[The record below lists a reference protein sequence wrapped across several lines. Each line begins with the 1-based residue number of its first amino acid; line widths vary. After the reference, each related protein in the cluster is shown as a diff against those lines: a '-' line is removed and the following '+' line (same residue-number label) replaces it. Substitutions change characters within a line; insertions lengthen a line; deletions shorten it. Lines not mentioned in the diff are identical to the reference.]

1 MTDGPVTVEQQY
13 TSAAHSSNLRVQADR
28 RGDADVMIAAGW
40 SQSRIGMALLRLH
53 SEYDGTP
60 RPRKMT
66 QSQIEVYA
74 RALRGPLL
82 GPNAQRMTHEQS
94 MKRAQDHAAQWHHHG
109 LCLMLGRM
117 KSLPSV
123 REQLAI
129 EAARFC
135 VDDAAGV
142 AVAVLMWWLDKTC
155 PVCHG
160 KKREVIENTPV
171 LSDTVCQSCQGSG
184 ERTLPHG
191 KAGRKV
197 VSLINNSL
205 FAARVSLRMRLR
217 QR

>member
-1 MTDGPVTVEQQY
+1 MTDDPVTVDQQY
-13 TSAAHSSNLRVQADR
+13 TSAAHSSNLSVQADR

-53 SEYDGTP
+53 SEYDGMP

-66 QSQIEVYA
+66 QSAIEAYA
-74 RALRGPLL
+74 MTLYGPPALRIK
-82 GPNAQRMTHEQS
+82 H
-94 MKRAQDHAAQWHHHG
+94 AQDDAARWYQHE

-142 AVAVLMWWLDKTC
+142 AVAVLVWWLDKTC

-160 KKREVIENTPV
+160 QKREVIENTPV
-171 LSDTVCQSCQGSG
+171 LSDTVCPSCRGSG

-191 KAGRKV
+191 DVGRRV
-197 VSLINNSL
+197 ANLIDDSLY
-205 FAARVSLRMRLR
+205 AARVSLRMRLR